1 MSFASSTSTEFIALR
16 ISSLSYFDST
26 HNRTINPFHRFFNIL
41 RLNDITNHSPIG
53 TAYIDIVFLN
63 KPSPY
68 KLTFFSLQL
77 FLFSFSFTKYL
88 RNILIFT
95 HGGGHPVYTRC
106 WNTMMVGQRR
116 MKRWTK
122 EREGGGV
129 CA

>member
-16 ISSLSYFDST
+16 ISSLSCFDST

-53 TAYIDIVFLN
+53 TAYIDIVFLQQTI
-63 KPSPY
+63 SY
-68 KLTFFSLQL
+68 KLTLRFFSLQP
-77 FLFSFSFTKYL
+77 FLFYKIFAD
-88 RNILIFT
+88 NILIFT